1 MPPLRRLPDRAGI
14 VRALWGRLVAD
25 ERLTLSEACEARLA
39 AYDWPGNFRQLAG
52 TLKALAALADP
63 FRPVGEDMLPPDI
76 LAAPAASPPV
86 GTLDALTV
94 EAMRQAV
101 EACGGN
107 VSQAARRL
115 GVNRSTLYRRL
126 FHA

>member
-1 MPPLRRLPDRAGI
+1 
-14 VRALWGRLVAD
+14 
-25 ERLTLSEACEARLA
+25 
-39 AYDWPGNFRQLAG
+39 
-52 TLKALAALADP
+52 
-63 FRPVGEDMLPPDI
+63 MLPPDI
-76 LAAPAASPPV
+76 LAAPATSPSAA